1 MMKKMRREMSLRL
14 ERFSVI
20 EKRTGRRICE
30 CANEQDAIMLVE
42 FDKQNRSYS
51 RDRFILDQIIDVSST
66 TNKQIVGKEESPV
79 EKVNV
84 IGPQKIKLPEGQ
96 GKPVVVDKRR

>member
-1 MMKKMRREMSLRL
+1 MSLNF
-14 ERFSVI
+14 ERFSVT
-20 EKRTGRRICE
+20 ERRTGRRICE
-30 CANEQDAIMLVE
+30 CANEQDAIMMVS
-42 FDKQNRSYS
+42 FNPDYRYYT

-66 TNKQIVGKEESPV
+66 TNKQITGKEESPI

-96 GKPVVVDKRR
+96 GNPVVVDKRR

>member
-1 MMKKMRREMSLRL
+1 MSLNF
-14 ERFSVI
+14 ERFSVTERRI
-20 EKRTGRRICE
+20 GRRICE
-30 CANEQDAIMLVE
+30 CGNEQDAIMMVSL
-42 FDKQNRSYS
+42 DPDYRSYS

-66 TNKQIVGKEESPV
+66 TNKQITGKEESPI

-96 GKPVVVDKRR
+96 GNPVVVDKRR

>member
-14 ERFSVI
+14 ERFSVT
-20 EKRTGRRICE
+20 ERRTGKRICE
-30 CANEQDAIMLVE
+30 CANEQDAIMMVS
-42 FDKQNRSYS
+42 FNPDYRYYT

-66 TNKQIVGKEESPV
+66 TNKQITGKEESPV

-96 GKPVVVDKRR
+96 GKPVVVDKR

>member
-1 MMKKMRREMSLRL
+1 MNSNF
-14 ERFSVI
+14 ERYSVT
-20 EKRTGRRICE
+20 ERRTGRKICE

-66 TNKQIVGKEESPV
+66 TNKQIVGKKESLV
-79 EKVNV
+79 EKVNA

-96 GKPVVVDKRR
+96 GIPVVVDKRR

>member
-1 MMKKMRREMSLRL
+1 MSSRL
-14 ERFSVI
+14 EVFSVT
-20 EKRTGRRICE
+20 EKRTGRKICE

-51 RDRFILDQIIDVSST
+51 RDRFILDQIIDVTST
-66 TNKQIVGKEESPV
+66 ANKQLSGQQGLPT

-84 IGPQKIKLPEGQ
+84 LESKKNRLPEGE
-96 GKPVVVDKRR
+96 GIPVNIY

>member
-1 MMKKMRREMSLRL
+1 MSLRL
-14 ERFSVI
+14 ERFSVT
-20 EKRTGRRICE
+20 ERRTGRRICE
-30 CANEQDAIMLVE
+30 CANEQDAIMMVG
-42 FDKQNRSYS
+42 FNPDYRYYT

-66 TNKQIVGKEESPV
+66 TNNQITGKEESPI

-96 GKPVVVDKRR
+96 GTPVVVDKR

>member
-1 MMKKMRREMSLRL
+1 MRKKMSLNF
-14 ERFSVI
+14 ERFSVT

-30 CANEQDAIMLVE
+30 CSSEQDAIMMVE

-51 RDRFILDQIIDVSST
+51 RDRFILDQIIDISST
-66 TNKQIVGKEESPV
+66 TNKQITGKEEQPV

-84 IGPQKIKLPEGQ
+84 IGPQKIRLPEGQ
-96 GKPVVVDKRR
+96 GKPVVVDKR